1 MRKIINSSNVLG
13 CIAFISLLC
22 IPGAVESEMY
32 ITSVVLIAIMGLS
45 AYFAMKEDGQKNRP
59 NTP

>member
-13 CIAFISLLC
+13 SIAFISLLC

>member
-13 CIAFISLLC
+13 SVSFISLLC

-32 ITSVVLIAIMGLS
+32 VTSVVLIAIMGLS
-45 AYFAMKEDGQKNRP
+45 AYFALKEDGQKNRP
-59 NTP
+59 R

>member
-13 CIAFISLLC
+13 CVSFISLLC

-32 ITSVVLIAIMGLS
+32 VTAVVLIAIMGLS
-45 AYFAMKEDGQKNRP
+45 AFFAMKEDGHKNRP